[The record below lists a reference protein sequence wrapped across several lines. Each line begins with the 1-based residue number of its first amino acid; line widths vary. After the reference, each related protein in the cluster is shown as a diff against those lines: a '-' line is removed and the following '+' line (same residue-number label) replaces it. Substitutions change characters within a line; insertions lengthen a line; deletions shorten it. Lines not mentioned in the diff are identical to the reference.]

1 MLSNAL
7 AVVMAK
13 QRICTGARCGIH
25 VQGNKMPRPS
35 SSNGAAADAD
45 AYEAAV
51 SSAIARLAEEVRMSA
66 TVVVAHLQVMGLLP
80 THCRS
85 AES

>member
-7 AVVMAK
+7 ALVMAK
-13 QRICTGARCGIH
+13 QRICTIVRCGIH
-25 VQGNKMPRPS
+25 VQDNKMPRPS
-35 SSNGAAADAD
+35 SSNGAAADVD

-51 SSAIARLAEEVRMSA
+51 SSAIARLAEEVRLSA
-66 TVVVAHLQVMGLLP
+66 TAVVALLQVMGLLP
-80 THCRS
+80 THCCS

>member
-1 MLSNAL
+1 
-7 AVVMAK
+7 
-13 QRICTGARCGIH
+13 
-25 VQGNKMPRPS
+25 MPRPS
-35 SSNGAAADAD
+35 SSNGAAADAN

-66 TVVVAHLQVMGLLP
+66 TVVIAHLQVMGLLP

-85 AES
+85 AESEPEPPFPAGQHPQRTADLCWRVAWMGTQ